1 MSTKHFQDL
10 EISKKQDRTRKEHS
24 DHGRERER
32 DRSPERRPQRD
43 PRIRDR
49 YEARD
54 PGWRRD
60 DYRPGPGRSPS
71 PRRGSRDGRYG
82 RDSRDRDFGPGYNSR
97 RSRSPPPVRYYDNDY
112 RRRDESPRR
121 RVPSSEELDMP
132 FRYGA
137 DVPDVQLVLLG
148 DVHKEFVS
156 WVQGIFHA
164 HGLRTNVIYANPR
177 FPREPLIQRQMVEGV
192 HAVSFL
198 DSTSPGRQQLDI
210 RVFTRT
216 PTSIKFDDYKVTPQ
230 QAAALVV
237 ERKRVQPPQPQPTY
251 PPVNNYGQ
259 GYRPDVPPPVSYPYQ
274 QHYAIPPA
282 PAPQIQPHV
291 PAQDLSSVVGQLN
304 NESLSA
310 LLATLS
316 QSQNVAQQPSHPHP
330 PAMPYGAPAPAA
342 PQAPQID
349 MNALL
354 GNLRSAAHPGVPSYG
369 ETPAYGVGAAAPPVP
384 TGYDAQ
390 QAQKLLDQLRRI
402 AP

>member
-1 MSTKHFQDL
+1 MPANRSEDL
-10 EISKKQDRTRKEHS
+10 EISKKQDRTRKEHPER
-24 DHGRERER
+24 DRERER
-32 DRSPERRPQRD
+32 ERSPDRRLPRD
-43 PRIRDR
+43 SRIRDR

-71 PRRGSRDGRYG
+71 PRRGSRDGRYA
-82 RDSRDRDFGPGYNSR
+82 RDSRDRDFGPGYDSR
-97 RSRSPPPVRYYDNDY
+97 RSRSPPPVRYYDNGY
-112 RRRDESPRR
+112 RRRDDSPHR

-148 DVHKEFVS
+148 DVHKEFVL
-156 WVQGIFHA
+156 WVQGVFHS

-198 DSTSPGRQQLDI
+198 DPNSPGKHQLHI

-216 PTSIKFDDYKVTPQ
+216 ATSINFDDYKVTPH

-237 ERKRVQPPQPQPTY
+237 DKKRIQPPQPTQPAY
-251 PPVNNYGQ
+251 PPVNNYGH
-259 GYRPDVPPPVSYPYQ
+259 GYRPEVPPPVSYPYQ

-282 PAPQIQPHV
+282 PAPQIQPPA
-291 PAQDLSSVVGQLN
+291 PAQDISSVVGQLN

-310 LLATLS
+310 LLATLTQS
-316 QSQNVAQQPSHPHP
+316 QSATQQQPPH
-330 PAMPYGAPAPAA
+330 PAMPYGAAPAPVA

-349 MNALL
+349 INALL
-354 GNLRSAAHPGVPSYG
+354 GNLRSAANPGAPSYG
-369 ETPAYGVGAAAPPVP
+369 EAPAYGVGSAPPVP